1 MLGNVIA
8 GEERPAAGGRRRD
21 LRQALP
27 ATGDLISRVARSR
40 AEDAD
45 VAVSAAA
52 AAQPVLVGAGPVVLS
67 QAYAAAERP
76 EPNRALASLERY
88 VASPS

>member
-1 MLGNVIA
+1 M
-8 GEERPAAGGRRRD
+8 
-21 LRQALP
+21 
-27 ATGDLISRVARSR
+27 
-40 AEDAD
+40 
-45 VAVSAAA
+45 SAAA

-88 VASPS
+88 VAWPS

>member
-8 GEERPAAGGRRRD
+8 GEERPAAGGETFEK
-21 LRQALP
+21 LSP

-40 AEDAD
+40 AEDVD

-88 VASPS
+88 VAWPS